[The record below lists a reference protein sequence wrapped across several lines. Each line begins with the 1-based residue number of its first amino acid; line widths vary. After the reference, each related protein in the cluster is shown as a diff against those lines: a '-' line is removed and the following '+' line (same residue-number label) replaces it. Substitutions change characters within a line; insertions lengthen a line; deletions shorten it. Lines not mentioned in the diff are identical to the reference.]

1 MESFNLV
8 LREFVEVAEVP
19 HLCCPYPNFHPK
31 PALGFEVVRD
41 AAGASAV
48 EEAIRKD
55 VAIEQQLEWERNH
68 DAHFGSRGCK
78 GRGCAQ
84 CSLQQGGAGARTAPS

>member
-1 MESFNLV
+1 M
-8 LREFVEVAEVP
+8 
-19 HLCCPYPNFHPK
+19 
-31 PALGFEVVRD
+31 VRD

-84 CSLQQGGAGARTAPS
+84 CSLQ